1 MSATLTLMRAVALA
15 ELVAR
20 GNAVDEAAPAAVRAI
35 SFNVRTASEWARTH
49 GGDAQHRRTWGA
61 RRRGVVSTIPTTSK
75 ATVVGT
81 QEGLVA
87 QLDDLVGALPG
98 WRRFGEGRE
107 GGGDQAGGDEN
118 NE

>member
-1 MSATLTLMRAVALA
+1 MRAVALA
-15 ELVAR
+15 ALVAR
-20 GNAVDEAAPAAVRAI
+20 GHAVDEAAPAAVRVM

-49 GGDAQHRRTWGA
+49 GGDAQHRRTWDA
-61 RRRGVVSTIPTTSK
+61 RRRGVVSTITTSK

-118 NE
+118 E